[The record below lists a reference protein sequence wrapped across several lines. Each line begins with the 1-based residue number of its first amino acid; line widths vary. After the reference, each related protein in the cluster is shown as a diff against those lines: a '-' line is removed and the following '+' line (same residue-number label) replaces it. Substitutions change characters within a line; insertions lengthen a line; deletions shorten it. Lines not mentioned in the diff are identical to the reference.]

1 MEARERSFGVFG
13 EAVLDVNAMVAV
25 AHGVAYMEG
34 GIMVPI
40 GADGEQEAKEWVRG
54 LYGEDADGGDKGEE
68 SESES
73 ESGSGSGSK
82 ITRKRVSDAE
92 VAQWVAWRDAG
103 WTGSQ
108 IALEAG
114 RPLATVKSW
123 LAKHDKEE
131 MDGIRDTIAG
141 GGEGGEP

>member
-34 GIMVPI
+34 GIVVPI
-40 GADGEQEAKEWVRG
+40 GADGEQEAKDWVRG
-54 LYGEDADGGDKGEE
+54 LYGEGADGGDDKGDE
-68 SESES
+68 SE
-73 ESGSGSGSK
+73 SGSGSK

-103 WTGSQ
+103 WTVSQ

-114 RPLATVKSW
+114 RPWVTVNTW
-123 LAKHDKEE
+123 LKRHDAAE
-131 MDGIRDTIAG
+131 MGEIRDAIAEG
-141 GGEGGEP
+141 AEGGEP